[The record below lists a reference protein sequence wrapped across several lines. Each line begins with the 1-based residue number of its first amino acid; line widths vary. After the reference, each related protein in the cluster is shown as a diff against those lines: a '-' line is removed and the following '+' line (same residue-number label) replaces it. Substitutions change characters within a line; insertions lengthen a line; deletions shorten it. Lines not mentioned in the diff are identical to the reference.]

1 MKKNKLYRIV
11 ILSLILCFVFI
22 STINAVTF
30 TDLPEDWSKDYI
42 TKAAEL
48 GFVKGF
54 NDGTFGPD
62 KNVTRFDS
70 VLMLSRLHKINTDLE
85 KQIENKYSPSL
96 KELMLGKNE
105 WAYPELSKAIALN
118 IISESVVKKLYSNN
132 TLQVSATREDVA
144 VFIVKAMCLENEVE
158 QLSEKLYSLAFND
171 ANQITT
177 DYRPYVYLAYEKGII
192 SGDQNKNF
200 NPKNPIKRK
209 ELAKMVCLAYDYIQ
223 SNNIKPEFNEFQS
236 YTTIKGSIE
245 KITLGA
251 IESYLEIKPDGSD
264 TTQMVRVINE
274 STVIKVNKTVSNI
287 ANLEKGM
294 AVQCIINSKDSIAK
308 EIVVDTTIST
318 VEGTIK
324 YVAFSPPMKLTITKK
339 DGVDQI
345 YNINTD
351 VVVTIDG
358 KITEFKN
365 LKKDDLVSIKLVD
378 NVVTQINSTSKVQV
392 KTGKIKNIEYN
403 IPIILTLEDSTGKL
417 YTYTYVTEP
426 AVTRNSVATS
436 FDQLRVG
443 DEATIKTEYDVL
455 SAIDA
460 KSVVSTADITATI
473 KEITI
478 GANNRIKLESSDGEI
493 KDYIISKTARITV
506 LNASSSIY
514 DLRVG
519 YAVKVNLDGTEIISI
534 EVEGTGKSIEQTG
547 KIIYVYNAS
556 NLNMEKNVIILQI
569 KNSLNETENIYLKL
583 NPDSVIMTLTGI
595 KLRISDLKQGMDVLC
610 LGTYSN
616 GGTFDT
622 ISIIIK

>member
-1 MKKNKLYRIV
+1 MKKNKLYRI
-11 ILSLILCFVFI
+11 ILLSLILCFVII
-22 STINAVTF
+22 STVNAVTF
-30 TDLPEDWSKDYI
+30 KDLPNDWSKEFI
-42 TKAAEL
+42 TRAAEL
-48 GFVKGF
+48 GFVKGYS
-54 NDGTFGPD
+54 DGTFGPD

-70 VLMLSRLHKINTDLE
+70 LLMLSRLHKIDTDLE
-85 KQIENKYSPSL
+85 KQIENKYSPFL
-96 KELMLGKNE
+96 KELMDGKND
-105 WAYPELSKAIALN
+105 WAYLELSKAIALN
-118 IISESVVKKLYSNN
+118 IITENVIKNLHTNK
-132 TLQVSATREDVA
+132 TLEVPATREDIA
-144 VFIVKAMCLENEVE
+144 VFIVKAMCLEDEVK
-158 QLSEKLYSLAFND
+158 QLEGKIYSLAFND
-171 ANQITT
+171 SNEIRTE
-177 DYRPYVYLAYEKGII
+177 YRPYIYLAYEKGII
-192 SGDQNKNF
+192 SGDTNKNF
-200 NPKNPIKRK
+200 NPKDPIKRK

-223 SNNIKPEFNEFQS
+223 NNNIKPKFDEFQS
-236 YTTIKGSIE
+236 FSTIKGTIE

-264 TTQMVRVINE
+264 TTQMVRIING
-274 STVIKVNKTVSNI
+274 STVIKINKTVSTLSK
-287 ANLEKGM
+287 LEKGM
-294 AVQCIINSKDSIAK
+294 AVQCTINSKDSIAK
-308 EIVVDTTIST
+308 EVVVDTTIST

-324 YVAFSPPMKLTITKK
+324 YVAFTPPMKLTITKK
-339 DGVDQI
+339 DGSDQI

-358 KITEFKN
+358 KSTEFKN

-378 NVVTQINSTSKVQV
+378 NIVTQVNSTSRLQV
-392 KTGKIKNIEYN
+392 RTGKIKNIEYS

-417 YTYTYVTEP
+417 YKYTYVTEP
-426 AVTRNSVATS
+426 DVTRNSVSTS
-436 FDQLRVG
+436 FDQLRIG

-460 KSVVSTADITATI
+460 KSVVSTADIVATI

-478 GANNRIKLESSDGEI
+478 GANNRIKLEGSDGEV
-493 KDYIISKTARITV
+493 KEYKISKTARISV

-514 DLRVG
+514 DLRIG

-556 NLNMEKNVIILQI
+556 NINMEKNVIILQI
-569 KNSLNETENIYLKL
+569 KNSLNENENIYLKL
-583 NPDSVIMTLTGI
+583 NPDTVIMTLTGQ
-595 KLRISDLKQGMDVLC
+595 KLRIADLKQGMDVLC